1 LAPTLKG
8 KAREVADILIVN
20 AEEMLTIAGSSQKPR
35 IGKQLREL
43 EIIDDG
49 ALAIREGRIV
59 GVGKTHEI
67 TKAFRGNYVLSAKG
81 KTILPGFVDP
91 HTHLVFAGSRE
102 DEFETYADGT
112 SYLEILNGSE
122 AILKTARETR
132 RARIEKLVDLG
143 IERLDT
149 MLAHGT
155 TTIEAKSGYGL
166 NTDEEMKILEATKRI
181 NQMHCMN
188 MVSTFSANAVPIEYK
203 KNVDEYVDLIIQQTM
218 PKVARSGLAEFC
230 DVFCDRGMFT
240 LEQAKRILKCGKRLG
255 LKQKIHADHLSMLG
269 GAEFAADIGAT
280 SADHLNYASIEG
292 IKAMAQRGIVGVLLP
307 AATFS
312 LRINR
317 YPDARLMID
326 SGVPIALGTDFNAGN
341 WMLNMQLAI
350 AMACHFMHM
359 TSAEA
364 ITAATINSAHAIC
377 RGNEVGSLEV
387 GKRADVAIL
396 NVPNHKYLGY
406 SFGTNLVEK
415 VIAGG
420 RIVVDREKQD
430 EPVFSCKTD

>member
-1 LAPTLKG
+1 
-8 KAREVADILIVN
+8 
-20 AEEMLTIAGSSQKPR
+20 
-35 IGKQLREL
+35 LREL

-122 AILKTARETR
+122 TILKTARETR